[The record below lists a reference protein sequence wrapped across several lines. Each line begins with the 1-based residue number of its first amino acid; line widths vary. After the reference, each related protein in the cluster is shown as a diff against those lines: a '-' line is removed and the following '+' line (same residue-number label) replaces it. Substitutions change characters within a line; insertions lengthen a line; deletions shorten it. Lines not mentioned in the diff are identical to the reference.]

1 MKAISGFPHAACRCY
16 RPSEHAGTPGK
27 ARSCK
32 YHRPAANLG
41 QKGGHPVD
49 VGLILLS
56 LSAAAA
62 APAVPVAAT
71 AVPAA
76 ATAAAAAAETAAE
89 TAVMSQS
96 VFMKVARLP
105 LRFKGA
111 EEAV

>member
-49 VGLILLS
+49 VGLNPREEDVVHVGTMGKAISLRVLS
-56 LSAAAA
+56 LLA
-62 APAVPVAAT
+62 
-71 AVPAA
+71 
-76 ATAAAAAAETAAE
+76 
-89 TAVMSQS
+89 
-96 VFMKVARLP
+96 
-105 LRFKGA
+105 
-111 EEAV
+111 